1 MRLKKIKND
10 PLWIRTNLIS
20 ISAPHD
26 LIRQTQ
32 EGKLNRRPR
41 VVMMHELPHKQ
52 LCLVNW
58 KINQMTAGVHW
69 SKHMIGNKVCG
80 PSRDTWLHS
89 TLKSYY
95 WKTKYIK
102 SLHGVFECV
111 SLKTMRIG
119 LTWMRG
125 RWMRILLVFPARCT
139 DSFATFWSVCLK
151 RTRCPGVLAGRAAG
165 CPADLCG

>member
-1 MRLKKIKND
+1 MFTMRLKKIKND

-58 KINQMTAGVHW
+58 KINQMTAGVH
-69 SKHMIGNKVCG
+69 
-80 PSRDTWLHS
+80 
-89 TLKSYY
+89 
-95 WKTKYIK
+95 
-102 SLHGVFECV
+102 
-111 SLKTMRIG
+111 
-119 LTWMRG
+119 
-125 RWMRILLVFPARCT
+125 
-139 DSFATFWSVCLK
+139 
-151 RTRCPGVLAGRAAG
+151 
-165 CPADLCG
+165 